1 MTTLF
6 CSPSSSLPSPQR
18 QRVVET
24 PPTGNDVPKA
34 RSTEADGADPSPSP
48 ANDVTIAVAGAVS
61 GQLAPSAEAAPPP
74 AVGSVAI
81 TTTGATPGLLAPS
94 AGVAQHPTMSA
105 VAITARSITPALP
118 APSICTPTPPTAN
131 AVVKKPLRLAFRDL
145 AITRSHV

>member
-6 CSPSSSLPSPQR
+6 CSPSSSFPSPQR

-24 PPTGNDVPKA
+24 PPTGNDAPEA

-48 ANDVTIAVAGAVS
+48 ADDVTVTVAGAVS
-61 GQLAPSAEAAPPP
+61 GQLVPSAEAAPPP

-81 TTTGATPGLLAPS
+81 ATTGATPGLLAPS
-94 AGVAQHPTMSA
+94 AEAAPP
-105 VAITARSITPALP
+105 PALP
-118 APSICTPTPPTAN
+118 APSTCTPSPPTAN
-131 AVVKKPLRLAFRDL
+131 AVVRKPLRLVFRDP